1 MRRFSTPALLIIIAI
16 LILVLIYQNTKL
28 SSIKEQTGNEDAIVR
43 IYIALSSEKHGKQY
57 AIEDVEKILV
67 KHFSG
72 ATMQETVGYY
82 KGNREKSLE
91 ITIIN
96 CCDWK
101 ESDEKF
107 RKKVE
112 ELNKELT
119 DKLGQQSVLIELVSN
134 DGIEEFETIE

>member
-1 MRRFSTPALLIIIAI
+1 MKRFVTPALLIVIAI
-16 LILVLIYQNTKL
+16 LILVLIYQNREL
-28 SSIKEQTGNEDAIVR
+28 STIKVQTENEDAIVR
-43 IYIALSSEKHGKQY
+43 IYIALSSEQNGKEY
-57 AIEDVEKILV
+57 TVEEVEKILV

-96 CCDWK
+96 CCSWK
-101 ESDEKF
+101 ESDKEF

-112 ELNKELT
+112 NLNEELR
-119 DKLGQQSVLIELVSN
+119 DKLGQKSVLVELLSN
-134 DGIEEFETIE
+134 NDIDGIETIK

>member
-1 MRRFSTPALLIIIAI
+1 MKRFVTPALLIVIAI
-16 LILVLIYQNTKL
+16 LILVLIYQNREL
-28 SSIKEQTGNEDAIVR
+28 SSIKVQTENEDAIVR
-43 IYIALSSEKHGKQY
+43 IYIALSSEQNGKEY
-57 AIEDVEKILV
+57 TVEEVEKILV

-96 CCDWK
+96 CCSWK

-107 RKKVE
+107 WKKVKN
-112 ELNKELT
+112 LNKELT
-119 DKLGQQSVLIELVSN
+119 DRLGQQSVLIELVSN
-134 DGIEEFETIE
+134 NNIDSFETIE